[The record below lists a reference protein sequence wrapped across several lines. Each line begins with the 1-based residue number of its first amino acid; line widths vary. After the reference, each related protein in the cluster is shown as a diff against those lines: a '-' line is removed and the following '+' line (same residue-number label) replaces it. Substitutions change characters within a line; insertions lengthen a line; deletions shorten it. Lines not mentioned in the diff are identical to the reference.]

1 MNEFNLIQYYW
12 ICIYRI
18 AVGRPGAEFHVAG
31 LLVEREILDVDLA
44 KGLVD
49 GRRLP
54 RDRPV
59 VSQDRLRHDGH
70 LVVAVGAGINLNRN
84 RHPISHQE

>member
-1 MNEFNLIQYYW
+1 
-12 ICIYRI
+12 
-18 AVGRPGAEFHVAG
+18 
-31 LLVEREILDVDLA
+31 
-44 KGLVD
+44 
-49 GRRLP
+49 
-54 RDRPV
+54 